1 MFSLKYSVSKKDYA
15 DFFVYNFWDN
25 PAKRKKR
32 FQQLVKQTGIWLFI
46 VAVFGYM
53 FWKKSSNNSLIFIC
67 IAIFSSIS
75 IISAFFGK
83 NALVNQAESIADN
96 PANEI
101 FFTEQELIISDAG
114 IQIKHIFG
122 EEKYHWNAIIKKA
135 ETNEHYFL
143 YKNALQAFIIPKRL
157 IKNSAEKQVLEKL
170 LTKHLLLNA
179 EISDD

>member
-1 MFSLKYSVSKKDYA
+1 MFSLKYNVTKQDYA

-25 PAKRKKR
+25 PVKRKKR
-32 FQQLVKQTGIWLFI
+32 IQQLVKQTGIWLFI
-46 VAVFGYM
+46 VAAFGYM
-53 FWKKSSNNSLIFIC
+53 FWKKGSSNSYIFIA
-67 IAIFSSIS
+67 IAIFSSFS

-83 NALVNQAESIADN
+83 NALINQAENIAEN

-101 FFTEQELIISDAG
+101 FFAEQELIINDAG
-114 IQIKHIFG
+114 IQIKHTFG
-122 EEKYHWNAIIKKA
+122 EEKYHWNAIVKKA

-157 IKNSAEKQVLEKL
+157 IKTSAEKQILDKL

-179 EISDD
+179 EIGDD